1 MLNLSNV
8 FYESYIDCEKV
19 HCAYLSML
27 QYSFVHWLLQDF
39 TKTLR
44 YREWSII
51 SKVFLV
57 IFLKYWSDESY
68 FKLLWYHATLKGFVE
83 YVS

>member
-1 MLNLSNV
+1 
-8 FYESYIDCEKV
+8 
-19 HCAYLSML
+19 ML
-27 QYSFVHWLLQDF
+27 QYSFVHWLLQDL

-44 YREWSII
+44 YRKWSII

-57 IFLKYWSDESY
+57 IFFKYWSDESY